1 MASPTTRCQECFPNG
16 DLEEYMELPSGFDP
30 ERKNGKVCRLKKS
43 LYGLKQSPSAWFDR
57 FTKSIQ
63 QYGYKQARA
72 DHTLFYRS
80 LSEKI
85 MIVIVY
91 VDDIVV
97 TGNDRVEIER
107 IKKKLAC
114 DFEMKDLGD
123 LRNFLKMEVARNK
136 NEISV
141 SQPKYVLDLLKET
154 GMMGCRPVDTPMDAN
169 VKLNNKDDDQ
179 PIDKG
184 QYQRL
189 VGKLIYLAHT
199 RLDIAFA
206 VSCVSQFMHSPSKS
220 HLDVVYRILK
230 YLKGTLGRGLM
241 FKKNEG
247 RNIEVYVEVDWAG
260 LVNDRRS
267 TLGYCSYVW
276 GNLLTWRSKKQSVVA
291 RSSAEAELRIESE
304 FVTLRICEI
313 LWLKM
318 LLKEL
323 RIESEFPLRVYC
335 DNKAAI
341 LIAHNSVHDD
351 CTKHVEVD
359 RYFIKEKIDDGTIS
373 VTSVPTS
380 QQSVLSSFRG
390 SVDKFK
396 RVVRVIPFFVE

>member
-1 MASPTTRCQECFPNG
+1 
-16 DLEEYMELPSGFDP
+16 
-30 ERKNGKVCRLKKS
+30 
-43 LYGLKQSPSAWFDR
+43 
-57 FTKSIQ
+57 
-63 QYGYKQARA
+63 
-72 DHTLFYRS
+72 
-80 LSEKI
+80 
-85 MIVIVY
+85 
-91 VDDIVV
+91 
-97 TGNDRVEIER
+97 
-107 IKKKLAC
+107 
-114 DFEMKDLGD
+114 
-123 LRNFLKMEVARNK
+123 
-136 NEISV
+136 
-141 SQPKYVLDLLKET
+141 
-154 GMMGCRPVDTPMDAN
+154 MG
-169 VKLNNKDDDQ
+169 KLNN
-179 PIDKG
+179 
-184 QYQRL
+184 
-189 VGKLIYLAHT
+189 LAHT